1 MEIISTAP
9 FAEVIS
15 FYESKPYGENL
26 YDVQVDNWSN
36 QCSDRS
42 KEPYKTLPGDILILT
57 DAKQPERISDL
68 ERIGRSWAFVM
79 VTKIPENDIDD
90 NDDIREDNDT
100 STSFKVKAL
109 KDIDVDVG
117 KKSFFVVFLT
127 NTTPNK
133 RMWNAL
139 HMHENLNIIRK
150 VLCTSSL
157 VSNLGMKVEGLI
169 LLSIRFSC
177 KMELYHLD

>member
-1 MEIISTAP
+1 MEIISTSP
-9 FAEVIS
+9 FAEVIA
-15 FYESKPYGENL
+15 FDESEPYVENL
-26 YDVQVDNWSN
+26 YEVQVDYWSN
-36 QCSDRS
+36 RCSDRS
-42 KEPYKTLPGDILILT
+42 KEPYKTLPGDILILA
-57 DAKQPERISDL
+57 DAKPEHISDL
-68 ERIGRSWAFVM
+68 QRIGRSWASVM
-79 VTKIPENDIDD
+79 VTKIHENDIDD

-117 KKSFFVVFLT
+117 KKSWFVVFLT
-127 NTTPNK
+127 NTIPNK

-139 HMHENLNIIRK
+139 HMHGNLNIIKK
-150 VLCTSSL
+150 VLYTSTL
-157 VSNLGMKVEGLI
+157 VSNLGMNVEDLI

>member
-1 MEIISTAP
+1 MEIISTSP
-9 FAEVIS
+9 FAEVIA
-15 FYESKPYGENL
+15 FDESEPYVENL
-26 YDVQVDNWSN
+26 YEVQVDYWSN
-36 QCSDRS
+36 RCSDRS
-42 KEPYKTLPGDILILT
+42 KEPYKTLPGDILILA
-57 DAKQPERISDL
+57 DAKPEHISDL
-68 ERIGRSWAFVM
+68 QRIGRSWAFVM
-79 VTKIPENDIDD
+79 VTKIHENDIDD

-117 KKSFFVVFLT
+117 KKSWFVVFLT

-157 VSNLGMKVEGLI
+157 VSNLGMKVEDLV
-169 LLSIRFSC
+169 LLSFRFSC
-177 KMELYHLD
+177 KMELYYLD